1 MMAEEAKIMQD
12 ATRRVRE
19 LLIFLFMSFLD
30 GLLKEIF
37 FSNSLVKNLLGSELG
52 AFLRSADRM
61 KQAFFG
67 GTLTALG
74 GAYGN
79 GQAVRLSSLRGHS
92 P

>member
-1 MMAEEAKIMQD
+1 MQD
-12 ATRRVRE
+12 AARRVLV
-19 LLIFLFMSFLD
+19 LLIFLFMSFFLD

-37 FSNSLVKNLLGSELG
+37 ISNSLVKNLLGFEFEALFG
-52 AFLRSADRM
+52 LADRM
-61 KQAFFG
+61 KQAFFLGG